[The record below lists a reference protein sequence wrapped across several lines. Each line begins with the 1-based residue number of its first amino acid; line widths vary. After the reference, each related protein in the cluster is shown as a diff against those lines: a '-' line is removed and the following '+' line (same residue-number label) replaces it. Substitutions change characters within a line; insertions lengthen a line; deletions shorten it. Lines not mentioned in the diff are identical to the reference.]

1 MTVFSCQK
9 TSHQQLEH
17 QNAILARS
25 ALQTREGRAA
35 KPLQNIEY
43 VSEYTANVQSSLHDL
58 RENQS
63 RNTTAQTANTT
74 PCHHRHKIAERRP
87 RIPSSQI
94 YLSKNKTKPQRFIPS
109 RMKYR
114 RSSL

>member
-43 VSEYTANVQSSLHDL
+43 VSEYTANVQSSLPMRARINPATPPHKPPTPPHAITGTRSQNAARVSLPL
-58 RENQS
+58 RFTCQ
-63 RNTTAQTANTT
+63 R
-74 PCHHRHKIAERRP
+74 
-87 RIPSSQI
+87 
-94 YLSKNKTKPQRFIPS
+94 TKPNHS
-109 RMKYR
+109 V
-114 RSSL
+114 SSLPG